1 MNRANARDD
10 PLAIRTQAEVAAIM
24 TAKGFPM
31 NQRDVW
37 YSEQQAL
44 RKLRPLLED
53 MAVEFGLLTG
63 NDHGAATK

>member
-31 NQRDVW
+31 NQRDVS
-37 YSEQQAL
+37 YSERQAL

-53 MAVEFGLLTG
+53 MAVEFGLLTRNG
-63 NDHGAATK
+63 SETK

>member
-1 MNRANARDD
+1 
-10 PLAIRTQAEVAAIM
+10 M

-31 NQRDVW
+31 NQRDVS
-37 YSEQQAL
+37 YSERQAL